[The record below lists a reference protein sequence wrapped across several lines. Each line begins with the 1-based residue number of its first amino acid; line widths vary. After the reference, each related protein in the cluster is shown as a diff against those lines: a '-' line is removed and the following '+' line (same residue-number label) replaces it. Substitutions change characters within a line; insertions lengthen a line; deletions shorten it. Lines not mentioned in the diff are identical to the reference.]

1 MEGVPSPWPMFPNR
15 NLTWQRTLQ
24 LSLLLGNTLTWE
36 IHLFPLAVRAPFN
49 VTGGSIIWPLIYE
62 KHFLTVLC
70 QNHSSDSSAVQFPKT
85 NFVSPVRIYFVYLHG
100 KTSEKNTQGVNK
112 GRKSAVS
119 IICWL
124 FPLCFDSRV
133 SALRQIFRRQFIDKK
148 WQGFQQQMDERI
160 MGKERAFLY
169 IQICFS

>member
-1 MEGVPSPWPMFPNR
+1 MRSI
-15 NLTWQRTLQ
+15 
-24 LSLLLGNTLTWE
+24 SLLSY
-36 IHLFPLAVRAPFN
+36 VRITAQ
-49 VTGGSIIWPLIYE
+49 I
-62 KHFLTVLC
+62 VL
-70 QNHSSDSSAVQFPKT
+70 FPKT
-85 NFVSPVRIYFVYLHG
+85 NFVFPVRIYFVYLHD

-133 SALRQIFRRQFIDKK
+133 SALRQIFRRQLIDKK

-160 MGKERAFLY
+160 MGKERAFLH
-169 IQICFS
+169 IQICFSQKLQTCLNLSNMLQSCAAASFLNSFQIQMQIKFDGLSM